1 MEPEILTNKFANAY
15 PHIADWVEDGI
26 LEIGR
31 GERGDS
37 FIRVMDEGGIV
48 WEGKRKYATL
58 DEALQEAE
66 NVITEWRE
74 ENG

>member
-1 MEPEILTNKFANAY
+1 MEQEILTNKFANTY
-15 PHIADWVEDGI
+15 PHIAGWVKDGI

-31 GERGDS
+31 GEWGDS
-37 FIRVMDEGGIV
+37 FIRVVDEGGTA
-48 WEGKRKYATL
+48 WEGKQKYATL

-66 NVITEWRE
+66 NAIKEWLE